1 MFDIVEGTKSLI
13 SVKALDAQKF
23 NKVQMLIKYFEGRTF
38 LAEKELDS
46 ATLAIWGKKYAPY
59 FIIHNAAC
67 HSKIGGRDLSVFKL
81 AKGETSL
88 DVLLP
93 SNISTVKSAKKVK
106 KSAKKVPPVVVT
118 DATPK
123 MIDPPVVNNVLED
136 AIARL
141 EAAEEHEE
149 SKELLLA

>member
-23 NKVQMLIKYFEGRTF
+23 NKVQMLIKYFEGRT
-38 LAEKELDS
+38 LLTEKELDS

-93 SNISTVKSAKKVK
+93 SNISTVKKR
-106 KSAKKVPPVVVT
+106 AKKVPPVVVT

-149 SKELLLA
+149 SKELVLA

>member
-1 MFDIVEGTKSLI
+1 
-13 SVKALDAQKF
+13 
-23 NKVQMLIKYFEGRTF
+23 MLIKYFEGRT
-38 LAEKELDS
+38 LLTEKELDS

-93 SNISTVKSAKKVK
+93 SNISTVKKSAKTVKKSAKKVK

-149 SKELLLA
+149 SKELVLA